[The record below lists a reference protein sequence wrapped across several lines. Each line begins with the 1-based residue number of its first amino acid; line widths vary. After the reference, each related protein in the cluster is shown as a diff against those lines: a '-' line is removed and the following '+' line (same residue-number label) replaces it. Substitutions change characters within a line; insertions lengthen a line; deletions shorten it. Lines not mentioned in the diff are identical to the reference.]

1 MSVPPYI
8 LAAIT
13 TVGAGWWSDKIQ
25 KRGIVAMAF
34 STVGAVGYIMLLATD
49 IPAVNYIGLFLAAS
63 GMYPLIPVVVSWGAN
78 NVGGSLKKGVAT
90 AIIVSVGNAG
100 GVVSSFIYPREDRP
114 RYYKG
119 HGICLAYC
127 ALVFATALWM
137 TIYYGRANKQ
147 KEARNAARDRPWTAE
162 EKKMLE
168 DEGDNVDW
176 FKYTL

>member
-25 KRGIVAMAF
+25 KRGIVVMTF
-34 STVGAVGYIMLLATD
+34 SVVGAVGYVMLLATD
-49 IPAVNYIGLFLAAS
+49 MPAVNYIGLFLAAS

-100 GVVSSFIYPREDRP
+100 GVVSSFVYPKEDAP
-114 RYYKG
+114 RYYTG
-119 HGICLAYC
+119 HGVCLAYC
-127 ALVFATALWM
+127 VLSFATGAFM
-137 TIYYGRANKQ
+137 AVYYSRANAKKQ
-147 KEARNAARDRPWTAE
+147 ARNAARTVPWTE
-162 EKKMLE
+162 DEKKQYQ
-168 DEGDNVDW
+168 DEGDKVDW
-176 FKYTL
+176 FKYTT